1 MLSDAR
7 CSRERSAMLAAMRA
21 ADSSNAK
28 KQVIGYWT
36 EPQEVEA
43 LRQETEGLVLGK
55 AAGPKK

>member
-1 MLSDAR
+1 
-7 CSRERSAMLAAMRA
+7 MLAAMRA

-28 KQVIGYWT
+28 KQVIGYRT